1 MSNSLKVAWINGMNI
16 DRVHFEQQE
25 RYIERNINQK
35 TIDVFE
41 NLYGIFDIEFQ
52 SEMFTQGKIGINRV
66 SGISPDGT
74 IFKAP
79 DEDFLPEPLEIKA
92 GIQSGAVIVLKIP
105 ISVDTV
111 ADLSIQNS
119 LPDTKYI
126 ATHSMVSSKTFD
138 DTSSSMLG
146 DMEDNKLSSS
156 YSQEKINV
164 IMASLR
170 LSLGVKGSKSSNE
183 MEIPVCRIKSI
194 DLNKN
199 ITLDEKF
206 IPTSI
211 NIAKLPLIITFL
223 EEMIHATAGHRDTL
237 SETFA
242 GINKASTTIDFE
254 TYIALNILKKWNI
267 LFSHIKNKSKLHPEY
282 FYEKLLEF
290 QADLLSLDINSNAYE
305 YIRYDHLNIA
315 DSIVS
320 IINRVKLLFSHI
332 VAPKYIPAVVY
343 SDGGIFVCSFD
354 NVSILQESTI
364 YMAVKGECSLELIQ
378 TTFKTQSKVGTNAK
392 IRNLISA
399 QLNGLN
405 IEQLTIVPSILP
417 HLNDYVYFKIDK
429 TDSMWQDFKN
439 ENSIAIYITQRI
451 PKPDIKM
458 WAVGV

>member
-52 SEMFTQGKIGINRV
+52 SEMLTQGKIGINRV

-282 FYEKLLEF
+282 FYEKLLEY

>member
-52 SEMFTQGKIGINRV
+52 SEMLTQGKIGINRV

>member
-1 MSNSLKVAWINGMNI
+1 MANSLKVAWINGMNI

-25 RYIERNINQK
+25 RYIERSINQK

-52 SEMFTQGKIGINRV
+52 SEMLSQGKIGVSRV

-79 DEDFLPEPLEIKA
+79 DEDFLPEPLEIKSGVHA
-92 GIQSGAVIVLKIP
+92 GNVIVLKIP
-105 ISVDTV
+105 MSVDTV
-111 ADLSIQNS
+111 ADLSVQNS

-126 ATHSMVSSKTFD
+126 ATHSMVSKTFD
-138 DTSSSMLG
+138 DTISSKLG
-146 DMEDNKLSSS
+146 DMEDNKLISS

-170 LSLGVKGSKSSNE
+170 LSLGVQGSKSSNE
-183 MEIPVCRIKSI
+183 IEIPVCRIKSI

-199 ITLDEKF
+199 IILDDKF

-211 NIAKLPLIITFL
+211 NIANIPLIITFL
-223 EEMIHATAGHRDTL
+223 EEMLHATAGHRDNL

-267 LFSHIKNKSKLHPEY
+267 LFSHLKNKSKLHPEY

-290 QADLLSLDINSNAYE
+290 QADLLSLDINSSVYE
-305 YIRYDHLNIA
+305 YVRYDHLNIA

-320 IINRVKLLFSHI
+320 TINKVKLLFSHI
-332 VAPKYIPAVVY
+332 VAPKYISAVISGDNGV
-343 SDGGIFVCSFD
+343 FVCSFD

-364 YMAVKGECSLELIQ
+364 YMAVKGDCSLETVQ
-378 TTFKTQSKVGTNAK
+378 TTFKMQSKIGTSAK
-392 IRNLISA
+392 IRNLIAA

-417 HLNDYVYFKIDK
+417 HINDYVYFKIDK
-429 TDSMWQDFKN
+429 TDSMWLDFKN
-439 ENSIAIYITQRI
+439 ENSIAVYITQRI
-451 PKPDIKM
+451 PNPDIKM

>member
-52 SEMFTQGKIGINRV
+52 SEMLTQGKIGINRV

-194 DLNKN
+194 DLKKN

>member
-52 SEMFTQGKIGINRV
+52 SEMLTQGKIGINRV

-194 DLNKN
+194 YLNKN

>member
-52 SEMFTQGKIGINRV
+52 SEMLTQGKIGINRV

-332 VAPKYIPAVVY
+332 VAPKYISAVVY

>member
-52 SEMFTQGKIGINRV
+52 SEMLTQGKIGVNRV

>member
-52 SEMFTQGKIGINRV
+52 SEMLTQGKIGINRV

-138 DTSSSMLG
+138 DTSSNMLG

-378 TTFKTQSKVGTNAK
+378 TTFKTQSKIGTNAK

>member
-282 FYEKLLEF
+282 FYEKTLDSRHAFHLYARMRRLF
-290 QADLLSLDINSNAYE
+290 PIRHGNRLSGGN
-305 YIRYDHLNIA
+305 
-315 DSIVS
+315 
-320 IINRVKLLFSHI
+320 
-332 VAPKYIPAVVY
+332 
-343 SDGGIFVCSFD
+343 DG
-354 NVSILQESTI
+354 
-364 YMAVKGECSLELIQ
+364 
-378 TTFKTQSKVGTNAK
+378 
-392 IRNLISA
+392 
-399 QLNGLN
+399 
-405 IEQLTIVPSILP
+405 
-417 HLNDYVYFKIDK
+417 
-429 TDSMWQDFKN
+429 
-439 ENSIAIYITQRI
+439 
-451 PKPDIKM
+451 
-458 WAVGV
+458 

>member
-52 SEMFTQGKIGINRV
+52 SEMLTQGKIGINRV

-223 EEMIHATAGHRDTL
+223 EEMIHATTGHRDTL

>member
-52 SEMFTQGKIGINRV
+52 SEMFTQGKIGITRV

-223 EEMIHATAGHRDTL
+223 KHELTKKCFNI
-237 SETFA
+237 
-242 GINKASTTIDFE
+242 TIILGEYYGKKVEIMDV
-254 TYIALNILKKWNI
+254 YISFNN
-267 LFSHIKNKSKLHPEY
+267 SHSNSYSYY
-282 FYEKLLEF
+282 FW
-290 QADLLSLDINSNAYE
+290 
-305 YIRYDHLNIA
+305 YIYY
-315 DSIVS
+315 
-320 IINRVKLLFSHI
+320 K
-332 VAPKYIPAVVY
+332 KYI
-343 SDGGIFVCSFD
+343 
-354 NVSILQESTI
+354 L
-364 YMAVKGECSLELIQ
+364 
-378 TTFKTQSKVGTNAK
+378 
-392 IRNLISA
+392 
-399 QLNGLN
+399 
-405 IEQLTIVPSILP
+405 
-417 HLNDYVYFKIDK
+417 
-429 TDSMWQDFKN
+429 
-439 ENSIAIYITQRI
+439 RI
-451 PKPDIKM
+451 K
-458 WAVGV
+458 

>member
-52 SEMFTQGKIGINRV
+52 SEMLTQGKIGINRV

-378 TTFKTQSKVGTNAK
+378 TTFKTQSKIGTNAK

>member
-52 SEMFTQGKIGINRV
+52 SEMLTQGKIGINRV

-105 ISVDTV
+105 ISVDPV

>member
-52 SEMFTQGKIGINRV
+52 SEMLTQGKIGINRV
-66 SGISPDGT
+66 YGISPDGT

-183 MEIPVCRIKSI
+183 MEIPICRIKSI

>member
-52 SEMFTQGKIGINRV
+52 SEMLTQGKIGINRV

-138 DTSSSMLG
+138 DTSSNMLG

-332 VAPKYIPAVVY
+332 VAPKYIPAVIY

-378 TTFKTQSKVGTNAK
+378 TTFKTQSKIGTNAK

>member
-1 MSNSLKVAWINGMNI
+1 MANSLKVAWINGMNI

-25 RYIERNINQK
+25 RYIERSINQK
-35 TIDVFE
+35 TIDIFE

-52 SEMFTQGKIGINRV
+52 SEMLSQGKIGVNRV
-66 SGISPDGT
+66 SGASPDGT

-79 DEDFLPEPLEIKA
+79 DEDFLPEPLEIKS
-92 GIQSGAVIVLKIP
+92 GIQAGAVIVLKIP
-105 ISVDTV
+105 MSVDTV
-111 ADLSIQNS
+111 ADLSVQNS

-138 DTSSSMLG
+138 DTTRSKLG
-146 DMEDNKLSSS
+146 DMEDNKLTSS
-156 YSQEKINV
+156 YSQEKISV

-170 LSLGVKGSKSSNE
+170 LSLGVQGSKSSNE
-183 MEIPVCRIKSI
+183 IEIPVCRIKSI

-199 ITLDEKF
+199 ITLDDKF

-211 NIAKLPLIITFL
+211 NIANIPLVITFL
-223 EEMIHATAGHRDTL
+223 EEMLHATAGHRDNL
-237 SETFA
+237 AETFA
-242 GINKASTTIDFE
+242 GISKASTTIDFE

-267 LFSHIKNKSKLHPEY
+267 LFSHLKNKSKLHPEY

-290 QADLLSLDINSNAYE
+290 QADLLSLDINSGVYE

-315 DSIVS
+315 ASIVS
-320 IINRVKLLFSHI
+320 TINKVKLLFSHI
-332 VAPKYIPAVVY
+332 VAPKYIPAVI
-343 SDGGIFVCSFD
+343 SGDNGIFVCSFD
-354 NVSILQESTI
+354 NVSILKESTI
-364 YMAVKGECSLELIQ
+364 YMAVKGECSLETVQ
-378 TTFKTQSKVGTNAK
+378 TTFKMQSKVGTSAK

-439 ENSIAIYITQRI
+439 ENSIAVYITQRI
-451 PKPDIKM
+451 PNPDIKM

>member
-1 MSNSLKVAWINGMNI
+1 MLCRSFLRTVL
-16 DRVHFEQQE
+16 
-25 RYIERNINQK
+25 
-35 TIDVFE
+35 IDVFE

-52 SEMFTQGKIGINRV
+52 SEMLTQGKIGINRV

>member
-52 SEMFTQGKIGINRV
+52 SEMLTQGKIGINRV

-290 QADLLSLDINSNAYE
+290 QADLVSLDINSNAYE

>member
-52 SEMFTQGKIGINRV
+52 SEMLTQGKIGINRV

-364 YMAVKGECSLELIQ
+364 YVAVKGECSLELIQ
-378 TTFKTQSKVGTNAK
+378 TTFKTQSKIGTNAK

>member
-52 SEMFTQGKIGINRV
+52 SEMLTQGKIGINRV

-199 ITLDEKF
+199 ITL
-206 IPTSI
+206 
-211 NIAKLPLIITFL
+211 LIITFL

-282 FYEKLLEF
+282 FYEKLLEY